1 MDVVSRRE
9 IKVSWTSFQNEGKLV
24 SGYRDWEVGRVTT
37 TAITSRDVADLGEE
51 DSMLNCCAFRLCG
64 FINIEVLSSK

>member
-1 MDVVSRRE
+1 
-9 IKVSWTSFQNEGKLV
+9 V

-64 FINIEVLSSK
+64 SINIEVLSSK

>member
-1 MDVVSRRE
+1 M
-9 IKVSWTSFQNEGKLV
+9 
-24 SGYRDWEVGRVTT
+24 SGYRDWEVSRVTT

-64 FINIEVLSSK
+64 SINIEVLSSK

>member
-24 SGYRDWEVGRVTT
+24 SGYRDWEVSRVTT

-64 FINIEVLSSK
+64 SINIEVLSSK